1 MGKQLRVRKGP
12 ETGRIICHGIGSASN
27 MVVAKAVT
35 MVALVKAGQSKE
47 VGGRGTGGDGAFG
60 GATNGGGVVV
70 EDREGAFAGINRLSQ
85 NILVGHDAS
94 KFEITIGEVTTG
106 IVIGNKSGL
115 DMRRERGVP

>member
-1 MGKQLRVRKGP
+1 MSKQLRVRKGP
-12 ETGRIICHGIGSASN
+12 ETGRIIRHGIGSASN

-47 VGGRGTGGDGAFG
+47 VGGGGTGGDGAFG

-85 NILVGHDAS
+85 NILVGDDAS

-106 IVIGNKSGL
+106 IVIGNKAGL
-115 DMRRERGVP
+115 DMRREWGAP